1 MRRILL
7 ACSSG
12 MSTSLL
18 VSKMREEAQKRGLKL
33 DIRAVGQEKAKDEI
47 KNADVVLIGPQMR
60 FLLDDL
66 RSAAESLGVPI
77 DVIDMQAYGLAD
89 GKAVLDQALHLM
101 GSES

>member
-18 VSKMREEAQKRGLKL
+18 MSKMKEEAKQQGLEVE
-33 DIRAVGQEKAKDEI
+33 IRAVGQEKAKDEMQ
-47 KNADVVLIGPQMR
+47 NADVVLIGPQMR

-66 RSAAESLGVPI
+66 RREAERWGIPV
-77 DVIDMQAYGLAD
+77 DVIDMQAYGMAD
-89 GKAVLDQALHLM
+89 GKAVLEQALRLM
-101 GSES
+101 GNAS

>member
-18 VSKMREEAQKRGLKL
+18 MSKMKEEAKQQGLEVE
-33 DIRAVGQEKAKDEI
+33 IRAVGQEKAKDEMQ
-47 KNADVVLIGPQMR
+47 NADVVLIGPQMR

-66 RSAAESLGVPI
+66 RREAERRGIPI
-77 DVIDMQAYGLAD
+77 DVIDMQAYGMAD
-89 GKAVLDQALHLM
+89 GKAVLEQALRLM
-101 GSES
+101 GNAS